1 MADDRSSSLMRLL
14 VFGGTGMLG
23 HQLWETCR
31 TRLDA
36 QFTVR
41 SSELRGT
48 AEAVLDP
55 DRAVPGV
62 RAEDP
67 ASIGRALDET
77 RPAVAVNCIGVVKQ
91 VAGDDNLVETIRA
104 NALFPH
110 QLAAACRE
118 RGVRL
123 IQVSTDCVF
132 SGREGPYAEDRDPDP
147 LDVYGRSKLLGEV
160 AGPGAL
166 TLRTSMIGRELET
179 TNGLLEWF
187 LSQEGPVRGF
197 TRAVFSGPTTQVLSR
212 LIADLVER
220 KEPLEGLWHVGA
232 EPIAKHDLL
241 LLIRVAFDLDV
252 EVESDDSVTIDRSL
266 DSTRLRDAIGWSPPN
281 WPEMIAELSE
291 SAERYS
297 DVRERL
303 AHR

>member
-1 MADDRSSSLMRLL
+1 MRLL

-36 QFTVR
+36 YFTVR
-41 SSELRGT
+41 SSAVGG
-48 AEAVLDP
+48 AAAAVLEP

-77 RPAVAVNCIGVVKQ
+77 GAQVAVNCIGIVKQ
-91 VAGDDNLVETIRA
+91 VAGADNLVETIQA

-132 SGREGPYAEDRDPDP
+132 SGREGPYTEEHDPDP
-147 LDVYGRSKLLGEV
+147 ADALRPFEAAGRGGRPRRPDASNIDDRQG
-160 AGPGAL
+160 AGDHQRPARVVPLPGA
-166 TLRTSMIGRELET
+166 R
-179 TNGLLEWF
+179 NGPRLHAAPC
-187 LSQEGPVRGF
+187 SAVPPRRSY
-197 TRAVFSGPTTQVLSR
+197 RA
-212 LIADLVER
+212 LIADLVEGQ
-220 KEPLEGLWHVGA
+220 EALEGVWHVGA

-241 LLIRVAFDLDV
+241 LLHPRGVRPRRRGRARRQRGDRPQPRLDPLEERRPDGTHRVG
-252 EVESDDSVTIDRSL
+252 
-266 DSTRLRDAIGWSPPN
+266 LR
-281 WPEMIAELSE
+281 
-291 SAERYS
+291 
-297 DVRERL
+297 
-303 AHR
+303 

>member
-1 MADDRSSSLMRLL
+1 MRLL

-36 QFTVR
+36 YLTVR
-41 SSELRGT
+41 SSDLGG
-48 AEAVLDP
+48 AAAAVLDP

-67 ASIGRALDET
+67 VSIERALDET
-77 RPAVAVNCIGVVKQ
+77 GAKVAVNCIGVVKQ
-91 VAGDDNLVETIRA
+91 VAGADNLIETIRA

-110 QLAAACRE
+110 QLAAACRD

-132 SGREGPYAEDRDPDP
+132 SGRDCLYTEDHDPDP
-147 LDVYGRSKLLGEV
+147 VDVYGRSKLLGEV
-160 AGPGAL
+160 DAPGAL

-179 TNGLLEWF
+179 TNGLLEWI
-187 LSQEGPVRGF
+187 LSQAHGTVRGF
-197 TRAVFSGPTTQVLSR
+197 TRAVFSGPSTPVLSR
-212 LIADLVER
+212 LIADIAEGQ
-220 KEPLEGLWHVGA
+220 EALEGVWHVGA

-241 LLIRVAFDLDV
+241 LLVREAFDLDV
-252 EVESDDSVTIDRSL
+252 EVEPDDSVSIDRSL
-266 DSTRLRDAIGWSPPN
+266 DSTRLRNATGWNPPN

-291 SAERYS
+291 SAERYAH
-297 DVRERL
+297 VRERL

>member
-1 MADDRSSSLMRLL
+1 MRLL

-36 QFTVR
+36 YFTVR
-41 SSELRGT
+41 SSELRGG
-48 AEAVLDP
+48 AAAVLDP

-67 ASIGRALDET
+67 ASIERALEET
-77 RPAVAVNCIGVVKQ
+77 GADVAVNCIGVVKQ
-91 VAGDDNLVETIRA
+91 VAGADNLIETIRA

-123 IQVSTDCVF
+123 IHISTDCVF
-132 SGREGPYAEDRDPDP
+132 SGREGSYTEDHDPDP
-147 LDVYGRSKLLGEV
+147 VDVYGRSKLLGEV
-160 AGPGAL
+160 NAHGCL
-166 TLRTSMIGRELET
+166 TLRTSMVGRELDT

-187 LSQEGPVRGF
+187 LSQAHGTVHGF
-197 TRAVFSGPTTQVLSR
+197 TGAVFSGPTTPVLSR
-212 LIADLVER
+212 LIADIA
-220 KEPLEGLWHVGA
+220 EGQEAIEGIWHVGA
-232 EPIAKHDLL
+232 EPISKHDLL
-241 LLIRVAFDLDV
+241 HLIRDVFDLDV
-252 EVESDDSVTIDRSL
+252 EIEPDDTVAIDRSL
-266 DSTRLRDAIGWSPPN
+266 DSTRLRDAPGWNPPS

-291 SAERYS
+291 SAERYAH
-297 DVRERL
+297 VRERL

>member
-1 MADDRSSSLMRLL
+1 MRLL

-36 QFTVR
+36 HFTIR
-41 SSELRGT
+41 SSDLRG
-48 AEAVLDP
+48 AAAAVLDP
-55 DRAVPGV
+55 DRAVPDV
-62 RAEDP
+62 RADDP
-67 ASIGRALDET
+67 ASIERALDET
-77 RPAVAVNCIGVVKQ
+77 GPDVAVNCIGVVKQ

-132 SGREGPYAEDRDPDP
+132 SGREGSYTEEHDPDP
-147 LDVYGRSKLLGEV
+147 VDVYGRSKLLGEV
-160 AGPGAL
+160 GGPGAV
-166 TLRTSMIGRELET
+166 TIRTSMIGRELET
-179 TNGLLEWF
+179 TNGLLEWL
-187 LSQEGPVRGF
+187 LSQEGTVRGF
-197 TRAVFSGPTTQVLSR
+197 TRAVFSGPTTPVLSR

-220 KEPLEGLWHVGA
+220 EDLLEGLWHVGA
-232 EPIAKHDLL
+232 DPIAKHDLL
-241 LLIRVAFDLDV
+241 LLIREAFDLDV
-252 EVESDDSVTIDRSL
+252 EVEPDDSVTIDRSL
-266 DSTRLRDAIGWSPPN
+266 DSTRLRDTTGWNPPN

-291 SAERYS
+291 SAEMYAH
-297 DVRERL
+297 VRERL